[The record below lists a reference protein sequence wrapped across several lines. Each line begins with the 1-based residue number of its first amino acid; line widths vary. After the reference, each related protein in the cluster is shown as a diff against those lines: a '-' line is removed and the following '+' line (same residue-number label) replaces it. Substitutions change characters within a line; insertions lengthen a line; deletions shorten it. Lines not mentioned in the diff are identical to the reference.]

1 MDVIHR
7 GNDNYQDR
15 YDFVARAGNDPGN
28 LGEYLESPVLLCSRT
43 VRSPAQT
50 TESKW
55 AERLAAGHFENIDV
69 TNPVHAGVSV
79 LGQSSITTDGIS
91 VSGGGYGALISQAA
105 SGSVDFLN
113 VDFQNQGNAGVYY
126 LNDIGGDFSGTIA
139 GSSGAALQV
148 RRRNR

>member
-28 LGEYLESPVLLCSRT
+28 LGEYLRESGTALFKDGT
-43 VRSPAQT
+43 ITGADYGI
-50 TESKW
+50 EMGG
-55 AERLAAGHFENIDV
+55 AFAAGHFQNIDV

-79 LGQSSITTDGIS
+79 VGQSSITTDGIS
-91 VSGGGYGALISQAA
+91 VSGGGYGALISQTA

-113 VDFQNQGNAGVYY
+113 VDFQNQANGWC
-126 LNDIGGDFSGTIA
+126 LFP
-139 GSSGAALQV
+139 
-148 RRRNR
+148 